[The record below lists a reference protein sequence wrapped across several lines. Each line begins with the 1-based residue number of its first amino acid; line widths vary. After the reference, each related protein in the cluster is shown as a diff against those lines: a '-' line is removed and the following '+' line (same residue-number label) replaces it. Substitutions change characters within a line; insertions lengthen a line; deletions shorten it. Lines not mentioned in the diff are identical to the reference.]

1 MASNCQPVA
10 DGLGTTHGPIMSC
23 QYWCEFTEISD
34 SGGEEGTK
42 DFGTFFPRDTIP
54 QFEVLGIN

>member
-1 MASNCQPVA
+1 MAARGNSHRLN
-10 DGLGTTHGPIMSC
+10 
-23 QYWCEFTEISD
+23 Y
-34 SGGEEGTK
+34 SGGERGTK